1 MNPSLIDRINE
12 LARLAKERPLTPEE
26 SAERL
31 RLRQEYIKE
40 FRAQTRQLLDSTV
53 VQYPDGSKKSI
64 KDHNRCA
71 EHSPDGQ

>member
-12 LARLAKERPLTPEE
+12 LARIAKQRALTPEE
-26 SAERL
+26 AAERKNL
-31 RLRQEYIKE
+31 RAEYIKQ

-64 KDHNRCA
+64 KDHN
-71 EHSPDGQ
+71 SGN

>member
-12 LARLAKERPLTPEE
+12 LARIAKQRALTPEE
-26 SAERL
+26 AAERKTL
-31 RLRQEYIKE
+31 RAEYIKQ

-64 KDHNRCA
+64 KDHN
-71 EHSPDGQ
+71 SGN